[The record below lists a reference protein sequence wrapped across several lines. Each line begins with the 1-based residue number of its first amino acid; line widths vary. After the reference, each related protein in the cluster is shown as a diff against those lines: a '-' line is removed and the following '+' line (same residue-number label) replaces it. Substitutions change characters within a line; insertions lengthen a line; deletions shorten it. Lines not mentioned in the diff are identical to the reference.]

1 MLPAPSRL
9 SGPLRLA
16 ALGAAAAAIAALP
29 SGCGGTASGA
39 GRGLDV
45 VATTTQLADLV
56 RNVGGADVSVHQILK
71 PNTDPH
77 EYEPRPGD
85 VVAAADARVAF
96 LSGDDLDR
104 WMGKVIDE
112 SGGKPRRVTVADSNV
127 LRVPGEASGPEA
139 SRYDP
144 HWWHAPENVMAAVP
158 AVRDALTRADPRH
171 AGAYRTRAR
180 AYEAKV
186 RALDS
191 GIRRCF
197 AQVPRPQRTLVTS
210 HDAFN
215 YFAREFGVNVVGAII
230 PSQTTQAQPS
240 AASVARLVTQ
250 VRAQHVR
257 AIFLE
262 SSVNPKLARAVA
274 RETHVLDNL
283 TLYGDTLGPAG
294 SAGDTY
300 LRMERANA
308 DAMVRGFTGGR
319 ARCEIAGI

>member
-1 MLPAPSRL
+1 MRLPAVLTGPGRL
-9 SGPLRLA
+9 VA
-16 ALGAAAAAIAALP
+16 VGAAAAAIAALAA
-29 SGCGGTASGA
+29 GCGGSTSGS
-39 GRGLDV
+39 GGGLDV

-56 RNVGGADVSVHQILK
+56 RNVGGTDVDVHQILK

-85 VVAAADARVAF
+85 VQAAADARVVL

-112 SGGKPRRVTVADSNV
+112 SGGHPRRVTVADSNV
-127 LRVPGEASGPEA
+127 LRVAGDASGPEA

-144 HWWHAPENVMAAVP
+144 HWWHAPVNVIAAIP
-158 AVRDALTRADPRH
+158 AIRDALTRADPRH
-171 AGAYRTRAR
+171 AGAYRRRAG

-186 RALDS
+186 RALDR
-191 GIRRCF
+191 GIKRCF
-197 AQVPRPQRTLVTS
+197 ARVPRPQRKLVTS

-215 YFAREFGVNVVGAII
+215 YLAREFGVTVVGAII

-240 AASVARLVTQ
+240 AASIARLVAQ
-250 VRAQHVR
+250 VRRQHVR
-257 AIFLE
+257 AVFLE
-262 SSVNPKLARAVA
+262 SSVNPKLAQAVA
-274 RETHVLDNL
+274 RETHTIHNL

-300 LRMERANA
+300 LGMERANA
-308 DAMVRGFTGGR
+308 DAMVRGFSGGR
-319 ARCEIAGI
+319 ARCPIAGV